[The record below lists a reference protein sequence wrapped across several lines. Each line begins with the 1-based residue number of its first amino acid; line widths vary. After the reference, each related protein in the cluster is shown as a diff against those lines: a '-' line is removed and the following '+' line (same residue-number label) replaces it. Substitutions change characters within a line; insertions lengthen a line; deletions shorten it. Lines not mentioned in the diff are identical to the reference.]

1 MRHYQQGHPGSSSD
15 TLIRHGSQAEMEA
28 RCLER
33 SGHVQTCS
41 SGPAAAAMAG
51 GGRGSRRGRHGDNRC
66 RRGVLEVLGELVAE
80 EGRRHIVGGGG
91 D

>member
-1 MRHYQQGHPGSSSD
+1 MSRE
-15 TLIRHGSQAEMEA
+15 IRTRANMGELVE
-28 RCLER
+28 E
-33 SGHVQTCS
+33 
-41 SGPAAAAMAG
+41 AMAG